1 MNHRAPGIIPDYS
14 DEIKQSRFRHL
25 EQDRFTGD
33 EHDLKQLLDFE
44 RKGGFR
50 SKAHPNYK
58 QMKELADRTG
68 FKISRDGDI
77 DILGRKI
84 YKSHLPVENI
94 DIIENKID
102 LRGRLEGHSKS
113 HIIEINPFINGL
125 DITLLYFTS
134 SDGSLLLNG
143 ICIKNSEGY
152 NVVVNKWR
160 DKREIIQGIPERI
173 DLNTASIYR
182 YLGLVVGGRLEING
196 RVYIPTR
203 TRGNRIKNIS
213 MISNIIKTSAIASH
227 REKRLKFAV
236 NSVSTPDKTM
246 FLPLVIDM
254 TPGLKNA
261 TDETKVGGKISNSH
275 RLMDITCEIDK
286 ILRAS
291 VLGLDFVRI
300 SIKKEDKI
308 GVYKLIDRFDYMV

>member
-1 MNHRAPGIIPDYS
+1 MNHRAPGIIPDYM

-33 EHDLKQLLDFE
+33 EYDLEQLLDFE

-50 SKAHPNYK
+50 SKVHPNYK
-58 QMKELADRTG
+58 RMKQLADRTG

-84 YKSHLPVENI
+84 YKSHLPVEDI
-94 DIIENKID
+94 DTVKNKID
-102 LRGRLEGHSKS
+102 LRGRLEEHSNS

-143 ICIKNSEGY
+143 ICTKNSEGY
-152 NVVVNKWR
+152 NIVVNKWR
-160 DKREIIQGIPERI
+160 DNREVIQGIPERI
-173 DLNTASIYR
+173 GLNTASIYR
-182 YLGLVVGGRLEING
+182 YLGLVTDGRLEING
-196 RVYIPTR
+196 RVYMPTR
-203 TRGNRIKNIS
+203 TRGNRTKNIG
-213 MISNIIKTSAIASH
+213 MISDIIKTSAIASH
-227 REKRLKFAV
+227 RKRGLKFAV
-236 NSVSTPDKTM
+236 NSISSPNKTV
-246 FLPLVIDM
+246 FLPQVIDM
-254 TPGLKNA
+254 TPGLRNA
-261 TDETKVGGKISNSH
+261 TDETEVGGRISNSC
-275 RLMDITCEIDK
+275 RLMDLTFEIDR
-286 ILRAS
+286 IIRAS

-308 GVYKLIDRFDYMV
+308 GVYELIDRFDYMV